1 MKEQEI
7 TKLEFLMNINENIIV
22 QRFFNVRDY
31 NPKAKNSMDL
41 YELINDFKRDLERQ
55 LRIKTTT
62 YMLDHQYDIINDPT
76 IMDTSKTDGPEHI
89 RITIK
94 FNDNVLFVREID
106 AKVYPPK
113 VRYTVDVRPH
123 LKDLLLNLTDVFSSE
138 ELTVDY
144 LDKVLVK

>member
-1 MKEQEI
+1 MKDQEI

-94 FNDNVLFVREID
+94 MNDNVLFVREID

>member
-94 FNDNVLFVREID
+94 MNDNVLFVREID

>member
-1 MKEQEI
+1 
-7 TKLEFLMNINENIIV
+7 MNINENIIV

-94 FNDNVLFVREID
+94 MNDNVLFVREID

>member
-22 QRFFNVRDY
+22 QRFFNVRDF
-31 NPKAKNSMDL
+31 NPKAKNSMNL

-55 LRIKTTT
+55 LRIKTVT
-62 YMLDHQYDIINDPT
+62 YMLDHQYEINNDPT

-94 FNDNVLFVREID
+94 MNENVLFVREID

>member
-1 MKEQEI
+1 
-7 TKLEFLMNINENIIV
+7 
-22 QRFFNVRDY
+22 
-31 NPKAKNSMDL
+31 MDL
-41 YELINDFKRDLERQ
+41 YELISYFKSDLERQ
-55 LRIKTTT
+55 LRIKTVT
-62 YMLDHQYDIINDPT
+62 YMLDHQYEINNDPT

-94 FNDNVLFVREID
+94 MNDNVLFVREID

-138 ELTVDY
+138 ELTLDY